1 MKIYWCDP
9 QKGRKFCSKPES
21 FCGRYCTLTYNPR
34 YAADPKPLSLE
45 VVEAENERIRELYE
59 KERKEQRNDNT

>member
-9 QKGRKFCSKPES
+9 QKGRKFCSKPER
-21 FCGRYCTLTYNPR
+21 FCGRYCTMTFNSR

-45 VVEAENERIRELYE
+45 VIEAENERIRELYE
-59 KERKEQRNDNT
+59 KERKEQRNDR